1 MDRSEDAQ
9 EDSKTKCLGFD
20 RANSWKRGHD
30 SMIND
35 HIDFGNSMEDIFF
48 DGDKR
53 ELPYSKFSRNN
64 FGMKVCKSPWREYE
78 HVKGPP
84 TPSRENEVMGLSPFE
99 EPNEFSSLHLQFE
112 EDQSHSSFMETDIIV
127 KTEREEVD
135 KTLCKSLDDN
145 IDMAFE
151 DNAMDANAQNHNL
164 SMHCLQLSLPM
175 YTCVEKTPKNENGQ
189 HSCITVPNYKKIK
202 DFANI
207 HVEKHCFWNPPLVP
221 QSLKVNIEN
230 ESQSMSVQ
238 ERTNSL
244 GLSDKTNICEEILS
258 ENDDMDLEA
267 FFEQMMKSEAEA
279 LSVTIEEPNI
289 AQPEYVLDEMAKEPS
304 DLALMETNDET
315 YEQIDIWNMFLD
327 QKFYSDRI
335 EDRSWSALPR
345 DLQEALLNKLD
356 YKELT
361 QVKLASKEVKSF
373 IESDAYHI
381 SRGQIH
387 TREASLSPLY
397 FFMKDEIWQ
406 CSGFDLLTGDWKR
419 LPALTFLPPP
429 EEDLFKEY
437 FVAGGEGLF
446 CINVSKS
453 PHEERVI
460 VCNPLTQKTVELP
473 PLNSRRNP
481 VLMHMLVNSTTK
493 SYKVIVA
500 GSSGMEGGLSKCTE
514 IFDSSTWKW
523 TTTGDIPGPEFC
535 LNEYQTGVYINGV
548 LYCIAFMDDGSGKTV
563 SGKGVLAYNV
573 DEGEWISDWKCP
585 LPSPSCRHTN
595 SIAQLLECNG
605 ELYLFL
611 EREHGRH
618 VDHCIEKLE
627 RVSSSIG
634 KWKNVVKESK
644 SGGRG
649 LLVYPEYTCVPHG
662 ADKIC
667 IFNTIEHKGI
677 VYDVVNG
684 GIVKEISPPST
695 QLGEGFH
702 SLNPLSFIFH
712 PNFKD

>member
-1 MDRSEDAQ
+1 MDRSKDAQ
-9 EDSKTKCLGFD
+9 GDSKRRCLGFD

-35 HIDFGNSMEDIFF
+35 HINFDQDIFF

-53 ELPYSKFSRNN
+53 ELPYSRFSRNN

-84 TPSRENEVMGLSPFE
+84 MPSRENGEMGLLPFE
-99 EPNEFSSLHLQFE
+99 EPNEFPSLHLQFE
-112 EDQSHSSFMETDIIV
+112 EDQSHSSSMETDIIV
-127 KTEREEVD
+127 KTEQEEVD

-145 IDMAFE
+145 IDMTFE
-151 DNAMDANAQNHNL
+151 DNAMDANAQNHNE
-164 SMHCLQLSLPM
+164 SMRCLQLSFPM
-175 YTCVEKTPKNENGQ
+175 YTCVEETPKNENG
-189 HSCITVPNYKKIK
+189 
-202 DFANI
+202 
-207 HVEKHCFWNPPLVP
+207 
-221 QSLKVNIEN
+221 
-230 ESQSMSVQ
+230 Q

-244 GLSDKTNICEEILS
+244 GLSDKTYICEEVLS
-258 ENDDMDLEA
+258 KNEDMDLEE
-267 FFEQMMKSEAEA
+267 FIEQMMKSEPEA

-315 YEQIDIWNMFLD
+315 YEQGDIWNMLLD
-327 QKFYSDRI
+327 QKFYFDQI
-335 EDRSWSALPR
+335 EERSWSALPR

-356 YKELT
+356 FKELT

-373 IESDAYHI
+373 IESDVYHI

-397 FFMKDEIWQ
+397 FFMKDGIWQ

-460 VCNPLTQKTVELP
+460 VCNPLTQKIVELP

-514 IFDSSTWKW
+514 IFDSLTWKW
-523 TTTGDIPGPEFC
+523 TKTGDIPGPEFC
-535 LNEYQTGVYINGV
+535 LNEYQTGVYIDGV

-573 DEGEWISDWKCP
+573 DEGKWISDWKCP

-712 PNFKD
+712 PNFKDEVGEKMIEVHQSTMYT

>member
-1 MDRSEDAQ
+1 MNRLEDAKG
-9 EDSKTKCLGFD
+9 DSKARCLGFH
-20 RANSWKRGHD
+20 RANSQKRGHGW
-30 SMIND
+30 MINE
-35 HIDFGNSMEDIFF
+35 HTNFANSMEDFFF
-48 DGDKR
+48 DGNKV
-53 ELPYSKFSRNN
+53 ELPYSKFSRDN
-64 FGMKVCKSPWREYE
+64 FGMKVCKSPWSEYE

-84 TPSRENEVMGLSPFE
+84 MTSLENEEMGLLPFE
-99 EPNEFSSLHLQFE
+99 EPNEVSSLHLQFE
-112 EDQSHSSFMETDIIV
+112 EEQSHSTSMDTNIGV
-127 KTEREEVD
+127 TTEGEEVD
-135 KTLCKSLDDN
+135 KTMCISLDAN

-151 DNAMDANAQNHNL
+151 DNAMDTNAQNHIDSVEDYANI
-164 SMHCLQLSLPM
+164 SREEHCLRISSL
-175 YTCVEKTPKNENGQ
+175 E
-189 HSCITVPNYKKIK
+189 
-202 DFANI
+202 
-207 HVEKHCFWNPPLVP
+207 P
-221 QSLKVNIEN
+221 QSLEPTVENVEELVYEN
-230 ESQSMSVQ
+230 ENQLTGVQ
-238 ERTNSL
+238 ECTNSL
-244 GLSDKTNICEEILS
+244 GLSNITDIREEILCKN
-258 ENDDMDLEA
+258 EDMNLKA
-267 FFEQMMKSEAEA
+267 FFVEMMESETEV
-279 LSVTIEEPNI
+279 LSMTTEDPNI
-289 AQPEYVLDEMAKEPS
+289 VPSEYVLDEMAKEPS
-304 DLALMETNDET
+304 GLEFMKTNDET
-315 YEQIDIWNMFLD
+315 YEQSDIWNILPD
-327 QKFYSDRI
+327 QSFCVDQI

-397 FFMKDEIWQ
+397 FFMKDKIWQ
-406 CSGFDLLTGDWKR
+406 CSGFDLLSGDWKR

-446 CINVSKS
+446 CINVSKV

-460 VCNPLTQKTVELP
+460 VCNPLTQKMVELP

-514 IFDSSTWKW
+514 IFDSLTWKW
-523 TTTGDIPGPEFC
+523 TKTGDIPGPEFC
-535 LNEYQTGVYINGV
+535 LNEYQTGVYIDGV

-573 DEGEWISDWKCP
+573 DKGEWISDWKCP

-627 RVSSSIG
+627 CVSSSIG

-684 GIVKEISPPST
+684 SIVKEISPPST

-702 SLNPLSFIFH
+702 SLNPLSFTFH